1 MASNTAQYHINQD
14 PDNFVDETGYTSQSN
29 KAWAQRYRP
38 ISNRIAR
45 TRIRE
50 EDGYTDTDF
59 DSAFLPMYADD
70 HLRLSE
76 HCVAPN
82 HRQWRFEVEADCESW
97 FHAEVSNV
105 VLSAWANYPAV
116 LQSSH
121 NKPPREDRITENVD
135 ILYSFKKEG
144 VKYPL
149 AIGEVKR
156 NLINPSNWQ
165 SSDPL
170 RGSQDKLSRELRG

>member
-1 MASNTAQYHINQD
+1 MDSNTAQYHINQH
-14 PDNFVDETGYTSQSN
+14 PDNYVDETGYTSQSN
-29 KAWAQRYRP
+29 KAWAQRYKP
-38 ISNRIAR
+38 ISNRISR
-45 TRIRE
+45 SYIQ
-50 EDGYTDTDF
+50 DGYTHADF
-59 DSAFLPMYADD
+59 EPAFLPLYADD
-70 HLRLSE
+70 HLRLRE
-76 HCVAPN
+76 RCLAPN
-82 HRQWRFEVEADCESW
+82 YRQWRFEVEADCESW

-105 VLSAWANYPAV
+105 VLSAWASYPAI

-121 NKPPREDRITENVD
+121 NKPPREERIGENVD

-165 SSDPL
+165 SSDSL
-170 RGSQDKLSRELRG
+170 RSSQDKLSRELRG